1 MKKTIFSLISLFTA
15 VIMSINAYA
24 NPLGTADCVQG
35 GYAAYPIESEPLGM
49 YSLTDKAGVLTDE
62 QNVKALDILEDAVQ
76 SVNYNIGVVIT
87 DNIGEDKSDDV
98 AERLADEYYDSYFG
112 VGTDGVLFM
121 INDDTKADVI
131 STSGRCIE
139 LYTSARLNEIF
150 DMTDTA
156 LMGGDY
162 VGAVEV
168 FCSYA
173 KYSMTESDS
182 KVQERENFQLYDP
195 DNVIDS
201 TDRDALLS
209 KMKKTADNLGY
220 NIGAAIVSDVG
231 SDKSDSAVEKYADEL
246 YEEYFGAYT
255 DGILLLINNDTN
267 YDYLSTSGS
276 CIGHFSSSRIDGLFD
291 AITPIIVDKD
301 YYAAITGLCSY
312 CDNLGTAESS
322 YEERYYYD
330 YDADYIFDIVFALLI
345 AGVISAIAFA
355 ISVNVIKSS
364 YALKPQRGAKDYI
377 WRSSLKFS
385 EKSDA
390 FSHDYITR
398 THVGSSSSGGGHRSG
413 GHSHGGGSHHRSGGS
428 RHGGGGRHR

>member
-1 MKKTIFSLISLFTA
+1 MKKTIFSLISLFA
-15 VIMSINAYA
+15 AAIMSINAYA
-24 NPLGTADCVQG
+24 NPLGTADCVQD
-35 GYAAYPIESEPLGM
+35 GYAAYPMESEPIGM
-49 YSLTDKAGVLTDE
+49 CNLTDKARVLTDK
-62 QNVKALDILEDAVQ
+62 QNAKVLDILEDTVQ

-87 DNIGEDKSDDV
+87 DDIGEDKSDDA

-121 INDDTKADVI
+121 INDDTKADAI

-182 KVQERENFQLYDP
+182 EAQERETIQLYDP

-201 TDRDALLS
+201 TDRDALLN

-220 NIGAAIVSDVG
+220 NIGAAIVSNVG
-231 SDKSDSAVEKYADEL
+231 SDKSDRAVEKYADEL

-312 CDNLGTAESS
+312 CSNFGAPDNM

-330 YDADYIFDIVFALLI
+330 YDTDAD
-345 AGVISAIAFA
+345 ISALIIFGFIILLAPIMTFI
-355 ISVNVIKSS
+355 ISVGFIKSA

-413 GHSHGGGSHHRSGGS
+413 GHSHGGG
-428 RHGGGGRHR
+428 GRHR

>member
-15 VIMSINAYA
+15 AIMSINAYA
-24 NPLGTADCVQG
+24 NPLGTADCVQD
-35 GYAAYPIESEPLGM
+35 GYAAYPMESEPIGM
-49 YSLTDKAGVLTDE
+49 CNLTDKARVLTDK
-62 QNVKALDILEDAVQ
+62 QNAKVLDILEDTVQ

-87 DNIGEDKSDDV
+87 DDIGEDKSDDA

-121 INDDTKADVI
+121 INDDTKADAI

-182 KVQERENFQLYDP
+182 EAQERETIQLYDP

-201 TDRDALLS
+201 TDRDALLN

-220 NIGAAIVSDVG
+220 NIGAAIVSNVG
-231 SDKSDSAVEKYADEL
+231 SDKSDRAVEKYADEL

-312 CDNLGTAESS
+312 CSNFGAPDNM

-330 YDADYIFDIVFALLI
+330 YDTDAD
-345 AGVISAIAFA
+345 ISALIIFGFIILLAPIMTFI
-355 ISVNVIKSS
+355 ISVGFIKSA

-413 GHSHGGGSHHRSGGS
+413 GHSHGGG
-428 RHGGGGRHR
+428 GRHR